1 MKDSMDYRVEN
12 RIESIIRYEYEDRIE
27 ERIEDV
33 LL

>member
-12 RIESIIRYEYEDRIE
+12 RIESIIRWEYEDRVE

-33 LL
+33 IL

>member
-33 LL
+33 IL

>member
-1 MKDSMDYRVEN
+1 MDYRVEN

-33 LL
+33 IL